1 MSIHFSN
8 FAVEIKPYRIT
19 DKRDIMYKCLVEGKH
34 GHRECFVITAYEVA
48 VNGMVKDLLEK
59 GFKVIITKMED
70 KQC

>member
-1 MSIHFSN
+1 
-8 FAVEIKPYRIT
+8 
-19 DKRDIMYKCLVEGKH
+19 MYKCLVEGKH

-59 GFKVIITKMED
+59 GFKVIITKVED